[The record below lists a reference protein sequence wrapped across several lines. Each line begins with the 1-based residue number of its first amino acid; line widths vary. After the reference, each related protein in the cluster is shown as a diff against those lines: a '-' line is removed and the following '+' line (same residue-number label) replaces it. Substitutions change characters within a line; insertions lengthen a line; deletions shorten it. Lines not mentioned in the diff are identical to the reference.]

1 MAGKG
6 KVPGTIEISQS
17 LFSRIFKKGIKNQ
30 KKKCVFAL
38 LLCLIFSVIT
48 IAGCSSSAG
57 NSDTGLS
64 GENNAADPADE
75 NQTDE
80 LSGKIVIGGWPA
92 GDDAFKAII
101 PAFNEIH
108 PNVEIE
114 LAFQQ
119 GSDYNQMLTTALA
132 AGTGAPDIAMM
143 EQAWVGRYKESTG
156 FENLLEAPYNMGEM
170 KDDFVGMK
178 WNLAL
183 SADGERLVGVVWDI
197 GPASMFYRRD
207 VFEDAGLPSEPEEVE
222 ELMSTWDGV
231 MEAAEAIHIPGERWL
246 FPNAFSLYTWNFMNR
261 EFYNEN
267 LEFSLEKEGAREGL
281 ETAIEMRKNGWDAQ
295 YDLTATEYQ
304 SALNEGKLG
313 AHVSGC
319 WFGGFLK
326 TFIAA
331 DTSGLWGITRL
342 PGNIDDSNWGGSY
355 VGIPTQSQNKDA
367 AWAFILYSMATK
379 EGQNGM
385 FEAVDYFPG
394 YIPAWDDPIYEAED
408 PFFGG
413 QKVRAK
419 WVEISKNLQPSFST
433 PMDSTVESILNE
445 ATNTGLNEGKSADD
459 IIADAYKKI
468 ENGVKQ
474 DYEAYHELL
483 QDAGLLQ

>member
-6 KVPGTIEISQS
+6 KVAKLSEISRLTNS
-17 LFSRIFKKGIKNQ
+17 HVLKNPKRKRIIALF
-30 KKKCVFAL
+30 
-38 LLCLIFSVIT
+38 LCLIMGAAAVT
-48 IAGCSSSAG
+48 GCSSSTDKKNEETKAENSPAG
-57 NSDTGLS
+57 T
-64 GENNAADPADE
+64 ADD
-75 NQTDE
+75 

-101 PAFNEIH
+101 PAFNEIY
-108 PNVEIE
+108 PDIEIE

-132 AGTGAPDIAMM
+132 AGSGAPDIAMM

-156 FENLLEAPYNMGEM
+156 FENLLEAPYNIGDM

-207 VFEDAGLPSEPEEVE
+207 VFEDAGLPSDPEEVE
-222 ELMSTWDGV
+222 KLMSTWDGV
-231 MEAAEAIHIPGERWL
+231 MEAAEAIYIPGERWL
-246 FPNAFSLYTWNFMNR
+246 FPNAYSLYTWNFMNR
-261 EFYNEN
+261 EFYNDK
-267 LEFSLEKEGAREGL
+267 LEFSLEKDGAREGL
-281 ETAIEMRKNGWDAQ
+281 ETAIKMRANGWDAQ
-295 YDLTATEYQ
+295 YDLSASEYQ

-331 DTSGLWGITRL
+331 DTSGLWGITKL

-367 AWAFILYSMATK
+367 AWAFILYAMATN

-385 FEAVDYFPG
+385 FQAVDYFPG

-413 QKVRAK
+413 QKVRLK
-419 WVEISKNLQPSFST
+419 WVDISKNLQPTFST
-433 PMDSTVESILNE
+433 PMDSTVEGIIND
-445 ATNTGLNEGKSADD
+445 ATNTGLNEGKSADE
-459 IIADAYKKI
+459 IIADAYAKV

-474 DYEAYHELL
+474 DYEAYRELL
-483 QDAGLLQ
+483 QEAGVL